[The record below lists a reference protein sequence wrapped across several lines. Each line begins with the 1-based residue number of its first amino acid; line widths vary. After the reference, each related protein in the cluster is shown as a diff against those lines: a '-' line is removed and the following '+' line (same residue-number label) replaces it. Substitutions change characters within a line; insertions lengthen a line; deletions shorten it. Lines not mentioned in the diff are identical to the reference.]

1 MTSTP
6 TYGFRISGTPE
17 AGPMSQVMQAGDVK
31 GIQDLLRQRFPG
43 LKFETMDTELEEVD
57 KPTEPTPV
65 APAPTTDVT
74 GETTKEETTSTLY
87 NDYMA
92 GLPAGVRDLVTT
104 DYKGVRGGRLGEGNY
119 TTASTIPGAQASRPS
134 VPSAPTPAPSTG
146 GGATTTTT
154 YNAPVVGGNY
164 SQYYGDYYSGDV
176 NYGTIGGGGETATAA
191 TSTAPQR
198 GMQPAWTTGTKNLET
213 TVGKASGGLVPST
226 VNQGAYV
233 QPSSPEASAG
243 AFGAFQ
249 RVQERQAAQP
259 GNTGVLAAASGGST
273 AQAKG
278 TLSLTEATAVL
289 AAKGNDAKAAQ
300 SALKAAENG
309 RIELTNAA
317 RNALEKAAK
326 K

>member
-1 MTSTP
+1 VTSTP

-17 AGPMSQVMQAGDVK
+17 AGPMTQAMQAGNIK
-31 GIQDLLRQRFPG
+31 GIQDLLKERFPS
-43 LKFETMDTELEEVD
+43 LQFEAMDAGLEEVD
-57 KPTEPTPV
+57 KPAETTP
-65 APAPTTDVT
+65 APAPVTDVT
-74 GETTKEETTSTLY
+74 GETAKEQTTASLY
-87 NDYMA
+87 GDYMA
-92 GLPAGVRDLVTT
+92 GLPGGVRELVTT
-104 DYKGVRGGRLGEGNY
+104 DYKGVRGGRVGAGNY
-119 TTASTIPGAQASRPS
+119 TTASMIPGAQVQTPS
-134 VPSAPTPAPSTG
+134 VPSTPSPTPSAG
-146 GGATTTTT
+146 GGTTTT
-154 YNAPVVGGNY
+154 YNAPVIGGNWQ
-164 SQYYGDYYSGDV
+164 QYYGDYYSGDV
-176 NYGTIGGGGETATAA
+176 NYGTIGGGETATPA
-191 TSTAPQR
+191 TPTATPATPTR
-198 GMQPAWTTGTKNLET
+198 GMQPAWATGTKNLEK

-243 AFGAFQ
+243 AFGALQ

-273 AQAKG
+273 AQGKG

-289 AAKGNDAKAAQ
+289 AAKGNNAKAAQ
-300 SALKAAENG
+300 SALNAAERG